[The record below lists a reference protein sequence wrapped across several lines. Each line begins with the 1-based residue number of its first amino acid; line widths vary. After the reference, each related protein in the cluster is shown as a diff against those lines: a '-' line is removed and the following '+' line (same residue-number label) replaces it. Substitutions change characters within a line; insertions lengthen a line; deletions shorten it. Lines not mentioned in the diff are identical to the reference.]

1 MGKALDV
8 GMGQGRNALY
18 LAAKGW
24 TVTGF
29 DPSKVGVEAARKE
42 AAAKG
47 LPLKAVVAA
56 SEEFAWGREEWDL
69 IVLTYVGSRNLT
81 GRVME
86 ALRTGGLVLVEAFH
100 SDTAFLRVLGPEHW
114 GNNELPTV
122 FAQFRVLHYE
132 DVLDL
137 PDWGVQY
144 GEKNRLVR
152 LIAQKPVS
160 RVEACEVDGRVYKF
174 GEKARRPGEPSMLC
188 TARGWEFQR

>member
-1 MGKALDV
+1 MLGWGKDET
-8 GMGQGRNALY
+8 RSI
-18 LAAKGW
+18 LASKGW

-47 LPLKAVVAA
+47 LPLKAVLAT
-56 SEEFAWGREEWDL
+56 SEQFAWGREEWDL
-69 IVLTYVGSRNLT
+69 IVFTYVGSRNLA

-86 ALRTGGLVLVEAFH
+86 ALRPGGVVLIESFH

-137 PDWGVQY
+137 PDWGIQY
-144 GEKNRLVR
+144 GAKNRLVR
-152 LIAQKPVS
+152 LLAQKPVS
-160 RVEACEVDGRVYKF
+160 RVAGCEFDGRIYKF
-174 GEKARRPGEPSMLC
+174 GEKARRPGELSMVC